1 TPVGPDPT
9 RAAGAAGSPNTAGTT
24 VAAVVGLGIEGAAAV
39 TAGAAA
45 TARAAV
51 ATPAAIEAD
60 VALPAVSTGAAG
72 T

>member
-1 TPVGPDPT
+1 
-9 RAAGAAGSPNTAGTT
+9 
-24 VAAVVGLGIEGAAAV
+24 
-39 TAGAAA
+39 AGAAA

-72 T
+72 TAFAAGPAGSDGQPLGRGLLEVAVARRAARP